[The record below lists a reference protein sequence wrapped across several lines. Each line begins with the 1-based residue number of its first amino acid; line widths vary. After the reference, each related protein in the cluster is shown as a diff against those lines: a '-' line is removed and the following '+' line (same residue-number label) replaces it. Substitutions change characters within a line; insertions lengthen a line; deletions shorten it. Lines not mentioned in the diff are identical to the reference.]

1 MTPKEAMLAKFDNLD
16 ELNLTTSLLL
26 IQSQIKEWCD
36 ARPDNEQLQEVRD
49 AILKVTLITN
59 KLQLDRGN
67 YHIALDQYRTESL
80 RMTRRARDADEKIA
94 ALEKE
99 LNKYKKKEE
108 LGL

>member
-16 ELNLTTSLLL
+16 DVKLTTSLLL
-26 IQSQIKEWCD
+26 LQSQVKEWCD
-36 ARPDNEQLQEVRD
+36 AKPENEKLQQVRD
-49 AILKVTLITN
+49 AIVDVTLITN

-80 RMTRRARDADEKIA
+80 RMVTRARDAEEKIT
-94 ALEKE
+94 ALEQE
-99 LNKYKKKEE
+99 LNRYKKKEE

>member
-16 ELNLTTSLLL
+16 DVKLTSSLLL
-26 IQSQIKEWCD
+26 LQSQVKEWCD
-36 ARPDNEQLQEVRD
+36 AKPNNEKLQEVRD
-49 AILKVTLITN
+49 AIVDVTLITN

-80 RMTRRARDADEKIA
+80 RMVRRARDAEEKIT
-94 ALEKE
+94 ALEQE
-99 LNKYKKKEE
+99 LNRYKKKEE